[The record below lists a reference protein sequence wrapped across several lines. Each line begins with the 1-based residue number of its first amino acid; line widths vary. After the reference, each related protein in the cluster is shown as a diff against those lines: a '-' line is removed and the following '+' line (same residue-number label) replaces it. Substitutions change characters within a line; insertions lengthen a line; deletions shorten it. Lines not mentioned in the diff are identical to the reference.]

1 MKKKMIALLL
11 CVSMIATISGC
22 GKSSGE
28 TVGDTENTETE
39 SSASIEYNAS
49 DYVTLGEY
57 KGLEVTLDDDYVTDD
72 SEVKDFVESN
82 VIKSYPYY
90 IDSDKTTIES
100 GDFVNLDYEGT
111 KDGED
116 FNGGTNT
123 NYVLEIGS
131 GSFIDGFEDGLIGS
145 KVGDELDI
153 PLTFPEDYSNT
164 DLAGQAVSFHVTVN
178 KIVDKQDVTYDTLT
192 DDYVAYLGDAAGM
205 TYTTVDEMIADVKT
219 YLQSQDDSSKESAIR
234 SDLLTQLA
242 DICTVSSYPDGLV
255 DTKLA
260 EKLAQ
265 YESYYC
271 SDGTELS
278 DYVVDNFNM
287 TYDDFVTEIKGEV
300 QTDVDSQLILEAIAS
315 AEGIEFNED
324 DFATYVTNLVS
335 SNGYDD
341 DDTLYESYGSDAASG
356 KAYLQRVFLCN
367 QALQIVVDDA
377 TVSIVP
383 STEAVDGTETAV
395 STEAE

>member
-153 PLTFPEDYSNT
+153 PLTFPEDYS
-164 DLAGQAVSFHVTVN
+164 
-178 KIVDKQDVTYDTLT
+178 K
-192 DDYVAYLGDAAGM
+192 
-205 TYTTVDEMIADVKT
+205 
-219 YLQSQDDSSKESAIR
+219 
-234 SDLLTQLA
+234 
-242 DICTVSSYPDGLV
+242 
-255 DTKLA
+255 
-260 EKLAQ
+260 
-265 YESYYC
+265 
-271 SDGTELS
+271 
-278 DYVVDNFNM
+278 
-287 TYDDFVTEIKGEV
+287 
-300 QTDVDSQLILEAIAS
+300 
-315 AEGIEFNED
+315 
-324 DFATYVTNLVS
+324 
-335 SNGYDD
+335 
-341 DDTLYESYGSDAASG
+341 
-356 KAYLQRVFLCN
+356 
-367 QALQIVVDDA
+367 
-377 TVSIVP
+377 
-383 STEAVDGTETAV
+383 
-395 STEAE
+395 